1 MLGCSDSIVIV
12 ILVWMYALSAL
23 GVENYPPINE
33 QIEMFNVFLL
43 SKAYPL
49 IAPIFNTFYV
59 NGIYIMFLFSF
70 ERFYAISVLPKR
82 RYLSLK
88 RIKIS
93 LILVFLTSA
102 IYSIPMFFETTW
114 QIVEFKS
121 GNFSIPYKTSL
132 VSDYS
137 TIYYRL
143 YKSFGGMMVYFVIP
157 VICFLVFNILII
169 KKVSRI
175 LSA

>member
-33 QIEMFNVFLL
+33 QIEMFNVLL
-43 SKAYPL
+43 PSKAYPV

-70 ERFYAISVLPKR
+70 ERCYTISVLPER

-88 RIKIS
+88 RINKPAPNFQACHGRGEVN
-93 LILVFLTSA
+93 LLT
-102 IYSIPMFFETTW
+102 
-114 QIVEFKS
+114 
-121 GNFSIPYKTSL
+121 
-132 VSDYS
+132 
-137 TIYYRL
+137 R
-143 YKSFGGMMVYFVIP
+143 GG
-157 VICFLVFNILII
+157 
-169 KKVSRI
+169 R
-175 LSA
+175 